1 MIRPTAL
8 VRVRI
13 FFGGWLLAVPLY
25 ILAAPSPDPPAPW
38 RKDPLFQR
46 IASALD
52 PVLAIDG
59 HTHLLRPAEFD
70 PTLDERMPLL
80 NRSTH
85 PGLATAVRERFG
97 VTLRR
102 NDWKSTVAEL
112 DSARAAM
119 KTRLGEHGY
128 WMDHLDYTRT
138 EIALVNDYS
147 KAGTDGR
154 RLRWVPHATTLLYP
168 LPAERLKER
177 SPSHDKDI
185 SRVQTELRRFL
196 KETGREEVPPDL
208 PSYLRFAEET
218 LRSWQAQGAVAVK
231 FWDAYLRTLRIADTP
246 DSHAAELYARGR
258 ATPLSRDDY
267 LALQDFLWRHILL
280 EAGRRKIPVHIH
292 SSLGVPPFLRSL
304 ESDVRN
310 LEDILTD
317 PRFFG
322 TSIVLIHGGGPFYD
336 HAAYLAVKP
345 NVWID
350 ISAMSFIY
358 PVPDF
363 AAAIRKFLLFAPAKV
378 LFGTDVS
385 RYPGVPGG
393 PEIQHLVLSRS
404 TREAIY
410 LALAGLVEDG
420 VIDEATA
427 IGMGRGVLRGNAER
441 LYGWK

>member
-1 MIRPTAL
+1 MIVYACRAVIRGTLL
-8 VRVRI
+8 VLGFLNV
-13 FFGGWLLAVPLY
+13 LAS
-25 ILAAPSPDPPAPW
+25 SPEGPAPW
-38 RKDPLFQR
+38 RSDPVFQR
-46 IASALD
+46 IAAALD
-52 PVLAIDG
+52 TVLAIDG
-59 HTHLLRPAEFD
+59 HTHLLSTARFD

-85 PGLATAVRERFG
+85 PGLAAAVRERFG
-97 VTLRR
+97 VTIRR

-112 DSARAAM
+112 DRARAAM
-119 KTRLGEHGY
+119 KARLGEHGY

-138 EIALVNDYS
+138 DVALVNAHS
-147 KAGTDGR
+147 KAGTDGK
-154 RLRWVPHATTLLYP
+154 RLRWVPHASTLLYP

-177 SPSHDKDI
+177 SPSHDRDV
-185 SRVQTELRRFL
+185 SRVQTELRGLL
-196 KETGREEVPPDL
+196 KETGREDVPPDL
-208 PSYLRFAEET
+208 PSYLRFVEEA

-231 FWDAYLRTLRIADTP
+231 FWDAYLRTLRIAEIP
-246 DSHAAELYARGR
+246 ESRAAEIYARGR
-258 ATPLSRDDY
+258 AMPLSRDDY

-280 EAGRRKIPVHIH
+280 EAGRRKVPVHIH

-310 LEDILTD
+310 LEDVLAD

-322 TSIVLIHGGGPFYD
+322 TSIVLIHGGAPFYE
-336 HAAYLAVKP
+336 HAAYLAMKP

-350 ISAMSFIY
+350 VSSMSFVY
-358 PVPDF
+358 PVPDV
-363 AAAIRKFLLFAPAKV
+363 AAAIRKFLVFAPSKV

-385 RYPGVPGG
+385 NYPGVPGG

-427 IGMGRGVLRGNAER
+427 IGMGRGILRGNAER

>member
-1 MIRPTAL
+1 MLYASRAMIGGTLL
-8 VRVRI
+8 VLQFLNV
-13 FFGGWLLAVPLY
+13 LAS
-25 ILAAPSPDPPAPW
+25 SPESPAPW
-38 RKDPLFQR
+38 RNDPVFQR

-52 PVLAIDG
+52 PVFAIDG
-59 HTHLLRPAEFD
+59 HTHLLGPAQFD
-70 PTLDERMPLL
+70 PARDHAMPLL

-85 PGLATAVRERFG
+85 PGLTAAVRDRFG

-102 NDWKSTVAEL
+102 DDWKSTVAEL
-112 DSARAAM
+112 ERARAAM
-119 KTRLGEHGY
+119 KARLGEHGY

-138 EIALVNDYS
+138 EIALVNENS
-147 KAGTDGR
+147 REGTDR
-154 RLRWVPHATTLLYP
+154 KRLRWVPHATTLLYP
-168 LPAERLKER
+168 LPATRLKER
-177 SPSHDKDI
+177 SPSHDRGI
-185 SRVQTELRRFL
+185 SKIQTDLRRFL
-196 KETGREEVPPDL
+196 KESGREELPEDL
-208 PSYLRFAEET
+208 PGYLRFIDAT
-218 LRSWQAQGAVAVK
+218 LRSWQAEGAVAVK
-231 FWDAYLRTLRIADTP
+231 FWDAYLRTLRIADVP
-246 DSHAAELYARGR
+246 ESRAAELYARGR

-267 LALQDFLWRHILL
+267 LALQDFLWRHVLL

-310 LEDILTD
+310 LEDVLTD

-322 TSIVLIHGGGPFYD
+322 TSIVLIHGGGPFYE
-336 HAAYLAVKP
+336 HAAYLALKP

-350 ISAMSFIY
+350 ISSMSFLY
-358 PVPDF
+358 PIPDF
-363 AAAIRKFLLFAPAKV
+363 AAAIRKFLLFVPAKV

-385 RYPGVPGG
+385 NYPGVPGG
-393 PEIQHLVLSRS
+393 PEIQHLVLSRG

-427 IGMGRGVLRGNAER
+427 AAMGRGILRENAER